1 MAFPVSEFELIQE
14 ISGVDE
20 FGKGKCTISIQP
32 QRCDADGNVVN
43 TDDEF
48 ITEKPVV
55 HLFKQAGGYV
65 LVDFVFDSINDVDLQ
80 NMYAILVDFFAAI
93 NSASDDEL
101 DFPLF
106 ALSIIPNVLEGRFF
120 AMGFNPIFYALAP
133 DDVYGEPRII
143 RTAFVCQ
150 DDPDV
155 IPNFL
160 FLQSDEEE
168 LEKIIADE
176 EDEYPEDTAVF
187 NG

>member
-20 FGKGKCTISIQP
+20 FGNGKCTISIQP
-32 QRCDADGNVVN
+32 QRCDAEGTVVN

-65 LVDFVFDSINDVDLQ
+65 LVDFVFESVHDVDLQ
-80 NMYAILVDFFAAI
+80 RMYAVLEDFFAAT
-93 NSASDDEL
+93 NSVSDDEL

-106 ALSIIPNVLEGRFF
+106 ALSIVPNALEGRFF
-120 AMGFNPIFYALAP
+120 AIGFNPIFYALAP
-133 DDVYGEPRII
+133 DDVCGEPKII
-143 RTAFVCQ
+143 RMAFVCQ

-155 IPNFL
+155 VPNFL
-160 FLQSDEEE
+160 FLQSDDEE
-168 LEKIIADE
+168 LEKIVADE
-176 EDEYPEDTAVF
+176 ESDNPDESVLM
-187 NG
+187 